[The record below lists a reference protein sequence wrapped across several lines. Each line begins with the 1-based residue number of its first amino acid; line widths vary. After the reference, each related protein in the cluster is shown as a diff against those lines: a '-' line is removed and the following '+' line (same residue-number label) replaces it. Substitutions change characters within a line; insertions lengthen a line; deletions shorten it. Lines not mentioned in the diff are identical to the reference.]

1 MKMNTCISDVIW
13 DRCSH
18 YFSSSRFT
26 KMCNVFIC
34 IVFWKESERET
45 VTVNVRERTLS
56 ALLDAKVSVSSTIFV
71 LQRANNMRWKDI
83 IYHQHFQ
90 ISYEKDWL
98 IQSTH
103 MIKAKSSLMIVKMKS
118 KLRYKVDF
126 LTYFKENVKRFYFNL
141 RLISNSIYERT
152 KEEFEVYE
160 RKKYHKDYITIFEKV
175 LSKLSVVQVS
185 RSRL

>member
-1 MKMNTCISDVIW
+1 
-13 DRCSH
+13 
-18 YFSSSRFT
+18 
-26 KMCNVFIC
+26 
-34 IVFWKESERET
+34 
-45 VTVNVRERTLS
+45 
-56 ALLDAKVSVSSTIFV
+56 
-71 LQRANNMRWKDI
+71 
-83 IYHQHFQ
+83 
-90 ISYEKDWL
+90 
-98 IQSTH
+98 

>member
-1 MKMNTCISDVIW
+1 M
-13 DRCSH
+13 
-18 YFSSSRFT
+18 
-26 KMCNVFIC
+26 
-34 IVFWKESERET
+34 
-45 VTVNVRERTLS
+45 
-56 ALLDAKVSVSSTIFV
+56 
-71 LQRANNMRWKDI
+71 
-83 IYHQHFQ
+83 
-90 ISYEKDWL
+90 

-160 RKKYHKDYITIFEKV
+160 RKKYYKDYITIFEKV

>member
-1 MKMNTCISDVIW
+1 M
-13 DRCSH
+13 
-18 YFSSSRFT
+18 
-26 KMCNVFIC
+26 
-34 IVFWKESERET
+34 
-45 VTVNVRERTLS
+45 
-56 ALLDAKVSVSSTIFV
+56 
-71 LQRANNMRWKDI
+71 
-83 IYHQHFQ
+83 
-90 ISYEKDWL
+90 

-160 RKKYHKDYITIFEKV
+160 RKKYHKYYITIFEKV

>member
-1 MKMNTCISDVIW
+1 
-13 DRCSH
+13 
-18 YFSSSRFT
+18 
-26 KMCNVFIC
+26 
-34 IVFWKESERET
+34 
-45 VTVNVRERTLS
+45 
-56 ALLDAKVSVSSTIFV
+56 
-71 LQRANNMRWKDI
+71 
-83 IYHQHFQ
+83 
-90 ISYEKDWL
+90 
-98 IQSTH
+98 
-103 MIKAKSSLMIVKMKS
+103 MIVKMKS

>member
-1 MKMNTCISDVIW
+1 
-13 DRCSH
+13 
-18 YFSSSRFT
+18 
-26 KMCNVFIC
+26 
-34 IVFWKESERET
+34 
-45 VTVNVRERTLS
+45 
-56 ALLDAKVSVSSTIFV
+56 
-71 LQRANNMRWKDI
+71 
-83 IYHQHFQ
+83 
-90 ISYEKDWL
+90 
-98 IQSTH
+98 

-152 KEEFEVYE
+152 KEEFEVYK

>member
-1 MKMNTCISDVIW
+1 M
-13 DRCSH
+13 
-18 YFSSSRFT
+18 
-26 KMCNVFIC
+26 
-34 IVFWKESERET
+34 
-45 VTVNVRERTLS
+45 
-56 ALLDAKVSVSSTIFV
+56 
-71 LQRANNMRWKDI
+71 
-83 IYHQHFQ
+83 
-90 ISYEKDWL
+90 